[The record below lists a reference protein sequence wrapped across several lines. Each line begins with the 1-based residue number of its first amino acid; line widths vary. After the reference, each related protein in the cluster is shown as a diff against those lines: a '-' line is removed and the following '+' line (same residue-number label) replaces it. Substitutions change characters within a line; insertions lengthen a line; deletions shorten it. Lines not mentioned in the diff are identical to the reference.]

1 MIVSHIVIRDSF
13 TREPRAVAVSFS
25 DAARRANLAALLR
38 EYRAR
43 GFRVSTIE
51 RGAMYRAESSEGYHV
66 SIWYAVPNAHRFA
79 VIPNI
84 ESARG

>member
-1 MIVSHIVIRDSF
+1 MIVSHIIISDSF

-43 GFRVSTIE
+43 GFKVRTVET
-51 RGAMYRAESSEGYHV
+51 GAMYRAESSEGYFV
-66 SIWYAVPNAHRFA
+66 NVWYATPNVHKFA
-79 VIPNI
+79 II
-84 ESARG
+84 SAVKTA